1 MLHKKLHRFW
11 SRFWMAWQSGGIWS
25 ALSVG
30 WRDIATTANDRL
42 RPLSSKIS
50 SHGYQLIYFL
60 YYGLVFGRP
69 VLGEKRI
76 SSIVHSLERRQ
87 NRGDIPV
94 AKGIWDRQYLDKT
107 WACLSNYEEVSHYS
121 VIAGYIQY

>member
-1 MLHKKLHRFW
+1 CRGMLHKKLHRFW

-76 SSIVHSLERRQ
+76 SYIVHMVIIDMSVLIYRMKPFRRCVL
-87 NRGDIPV
+87 R
-94 AKGIWDRQYLDKT
+94 KMKRQF
-107 WACLSNYEEVSHYS
+107 S
-121 VIAGYIQY
+121 